1 MNWVQWGWVNRNW
14 MDWGRVNGNCVDRFG
29 MNRGWLVSWRR
40 MSNTVIFH
48 ISYIAA
54 VASDISSVVDNLD
67 AAIRKSHLVLASHNV
82 GVRCLFLVKA
92 GARVVVVD
100 AILKGIWLG
109 RLSVAMDGSWLV
121 NNRQGM
127 NWSWWWCIGSRMNW
141 QDGPSSIGR
150 CHSRDE
156 NSSFGE
162 HCCLLLLLHS
172 WSELMFC

>member
-82 GVRCLFLVKA
+82 GVSSGQSWRQSSRRGRHTQKRRVWVAPHSPHGLACEWARGGLAVGGWGQLVRA
-92 GARVVVVD
+92 LG
-100 AILKGIWLG
+100 LKGGQRWL
-109 RLSVAMDGSWLV
+109 
-121 NNRQGM
+121 Q
-127 NWSWWWCIGSRMNW
+127 
-141 QDGPSSIGR
+141 QKPK
-150 CHSRDE
+150 HQ
-156 NSSFGE
+156 
-162 HCCLLLLLHS
+162 
-172 WSELMFC
+172 